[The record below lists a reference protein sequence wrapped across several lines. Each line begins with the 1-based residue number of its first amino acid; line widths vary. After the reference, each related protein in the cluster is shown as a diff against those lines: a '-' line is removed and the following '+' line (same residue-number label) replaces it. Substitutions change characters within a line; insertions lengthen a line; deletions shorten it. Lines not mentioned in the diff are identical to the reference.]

1 MLASV
6 LNDHLP
12 GAGPVPISLA
22 VAVIVL
28 ARYLVFAGGALVATL
43 LFRRHLAS
51 RRIQPVPFTSEQMRR
66 EFLNSLSS
74 VVVFALV
81 GLAVFRLNEAFGIL
95 ALYKQPD
102 QYGGFWFW
110 LSIPVALLV
119 HDFYFYW
126 AHRFMHLPGVFER
139 VHKVHHLS
147 TNPSPLAAFAFHP
160 LEAVVEAMGFV
171 LILVVVPM
179 HPLAFLIVSTLMI
192 VINVIGHLGYEIYPK
207 ALLSLPGG
215 KFANTATSHNQH
227 HRTFN
232 YNYGLYT
239 LMWDRLFGTLHR
251 RYEDTYASV
260 TGNARTPTEIPSSQK
275 GTY

>member
-1 MLASV
+1 MLASF

-12 GAGPVPISLA
+12 GAGPILIGLA
-22 VAVIVL
+22 VAMIVL
-28 ARYLVFAGGALVATL
+28 GRYILFAGGALAATF
-43 LFRRHLAS
+43 LFRRHLSS
-51 RRIQPVPFTSEQMRR
+51 RRIQPVPFTSGQMRR
-66 EFLNSLSS
+66 EFLYSLSS
-74 VVVFALV
+74 FVVFALV

-95 ALYKQPD
+95 ALYKRPD
-102 QYGGFWFW
+102 QYGWLWFW
-110 LSIPVALLV
+110 LSIPVALFV

-126 AHRFMHLPGVFER
+126 AHRFMHLPGVFEF

-207 ALLSLPGG
+207 GLLSLPGG
-215 KFANTATSHNQH
+215 KYANTATSHNQH

-239 LMWDRLFGTLHR
+239 LVWDRLFGTLHR
-251 RYEDTYASV
+251 RYDETYASV
-260 TGNARTPTEIPSSQK
+260 TGSARTQSEISPSQK